1 MRILH
6 LFNLQN
12 LGKAIF
18 ILFIKSKFTVTD
30 LANSLL
36 NNAHILNV
44 KIQKEETCEKLNVH
58 IFTFRTVE

>member
-1 MRILH
+1 M
-6 LFNLQN
+6 FNLQS

-18 ILFIKSKFTVTD
+18 ILFIKSKFIVTD

-36 NNAHILNV
+36 NNAHLLIV
-44 KIQKEETCEKLNVH
+44 KIQKEKTREKLNVH

>member
-1 MRILH
+1 M
-6 LFNLQN
+6 
-12 LGKAIF
+12 GKAIF